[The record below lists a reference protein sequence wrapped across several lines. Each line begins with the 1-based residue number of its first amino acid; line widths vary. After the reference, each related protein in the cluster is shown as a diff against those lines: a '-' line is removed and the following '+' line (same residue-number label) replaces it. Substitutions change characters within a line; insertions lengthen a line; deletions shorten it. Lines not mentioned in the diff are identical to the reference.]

1 MHQIALMVAYLR
13 IFWRTYIA
21 RNEIQNHEDC
31 DLVEVIEA
39 KESTRRESTVCLGS
53 EIDKTNAKIDN
64 LYGIIEKWKNESR
77 TTEIKKQQEME
88 RRMEQLECKLSD
100 VISMKL

>member
-13 IFWRTYIA
+13 IFWRKYIA
-21 RNEIQNHEDC
+21 RNDIEDHEDC

-39 KESTRRESTVCLGS
+39 NESTGRESTVCLGS

-88 RRMEQLECKLSD
+88 RRMEQLEFKLSE

>member
-13 IFWRTYIA
+13 IFWRKYIA
-21 RNEIQNHEDC
+21 RNDIEDHEDC

-39 KESTRRESTVCLGS
+39 NESTGRESRS
-53 EIDKTNAKIDN
+53 EIDKMNAEIDN
-64 LYGIIEKWKNESR
+64 LNGIIEKWKNESR

-88 RRMEQLECKLSD
+88 RRMEQLEFKLSE